1 MKWEISGAF
10 FKRRDPPYP
19 FQYMYTIPKYY
30 HERLVHLKVTVF
42 ALKEA
47 KEEGCCVSGN
57 MRVVVEKGRRMKSCW
72 HFWVGPSSH
81 CVLTNIVPSYP
92 ATLHHSRQ
100 KNATHKFP
108 QNSESH
114 TEVCSAPSPYLT
126 LLDEVSE
133 VSEAKSL
140 FFCFFRLDRSGP
152 WEPRWTVMA
161 DTVGKMDA
169 RLCWK

>member
-1 MKWEISGAF
+1 M
-10 FKRRDPPYP
+10 
-19 FQYMYTIPKYY
+19 
-30 HERLVHLKVTVF
+30 F

-57 MRVVVEKGRRMKSCW
+57 MRVVVGNLRTDVGKGETDEELLTFLSRPI
-72 HFWVGPSSH
+72 VSH

-100 KNATHKFP
+100 KKATHKFP
-108 QNSESH
+108 QNSAESH
-114 TEVCSAPSPYLT
+114 TEVCSAPNPYLT

-152 WEPRWTVMA
+152 WEPRLTTVVA
-161 DTVGKMDA
+161 DTVGKMIGCEIVLEIGE
-169 RLCWK
+169 REIEEVIM